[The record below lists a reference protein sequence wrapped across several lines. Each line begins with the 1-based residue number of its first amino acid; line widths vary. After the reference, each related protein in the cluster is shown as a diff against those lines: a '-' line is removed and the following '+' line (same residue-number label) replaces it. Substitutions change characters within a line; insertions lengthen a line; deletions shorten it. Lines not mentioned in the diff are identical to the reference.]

1 MKSEVY
7 VKVDESQ
14 LIDKVNW
21 VYKMNKSLAALL
33 GWAQNNIS
41 KSSAYTYLALSPNTQ
56 VSNFHRSF

>member
-21 VYKMNKSLAALL
+21 IYKMNKSLAALL
-33 GWAQNNIS
+33 G
-41 KSSAYTYLALSPNTQ
+41 
-56 VSNFHRSF
+56 